1 MNHRDRPTVILA
13 SRNRKKVRELAELL
27 SGLEVGLVSAADFQ
41 QAPEVEETGRTFAE
55 NAVLKA
61 ATVAAATGR
70 WTLADDSGLAVD
82 TLDGAPGVYSARYA
96 GPQSNDVQ
104 NNEKLLVQLRD
115 VPEPHR
121 GAQFVCCLAL
131 ADPAGRIRVQVE
143 GHCRG
148 RLLFEP
154 RGENGFGYDP
164 LFWIA
169 EYHQT
174 FAELSLAVK
183 SVLSHRARAFERLRP
198 ELARLIAAGE
208 LEFGL

>member
-1 MNHRDRPTVILA
+1 MNHRERPTLVLA
-13 SRNRKKVRELAELL
+13 SRNRKKVRELAALL
-27 SGLEVGLVSAADFQ
+27 SGLEVSLVGAADFPE
-41 QAPEVEETGRTFAE
+41 APEIEETGQTFAE

-82 TLDGAPGVYSARYA
+82 ALEGAPGVYSARYA

-104 NNEKLLVQLRD
+104 NNEKLLVQLRE
-115 VPEPHR
+115 VPEPRR

-131 ADPAGRIRVQVE
+131 ADPAGRIRIQVE
-143 GHCRG
+143 GCCRG
-148 RLLFEP
+148 RLLFAP

-183 SVLSHRARAFERLRP
+183 SVLSHRARAFARLRP

-208 LEFGL
+208 L